1 MGITVTTPF
10 LTKLSEFENCE
21 VEIFVEVWFWLY
33 GARLMVNVESIILNY
48 DNKTISNNEELAQ
61 NLATTSVN
69 LWKT

>member
-33 GARLMVNVESIILNY
+33 GARLMANVESIILNY